1 MIEFFEFT
9 CNIEYLAEFE
19 KKIQHGSIFI
29 VNIHGIDCR
38 NLIVRFMQIR
48 KTVVLADILKVD

>member
-1 MIEFFEFT
+1 MIEFFEFK

-29 VNIHGIDCR
+29 INIQGIDCR
-38 NLIVRFMQIR
+38 NLSVRFIQIR
-48 KTVVLADILKVD
+48 NTAVHADILKVG

>member
-1 MIEFFEFT
+1 MIEFFEFK

-29 VNIHGIDCR
+29 VNIQGIDCR

-48 KTVVLADILKVD
+48 KTAIHADVL

>member
-1 MIEFFEFT
+1 MIEFFEFK

-19 KKIQHGSIFI
+19 KKIQHGNIFI

-38 NLIVRFMQIR
+38 NLLVRFMQIR
-48 KTVVLADILKVD
+48 KTDVPADVS

>member
-1 MIEFFEFT
+1 MIEFFEFK

-29 VNIHGIDCR
+29 VNIQGIDCR

-48 KTVVLADILKVD
+48 NTAVHADILKVG